1 MKNKIPFD
9 IIADSALVFCCAIA
23 TVCVI
28 PSAYSVPYSLGILIL
43 WALPTAFAICAAL
56 RKCETTWKVCLVS
69 LGMTLVYGFLW
80 RIRILY
86 AVRLVRYSVF
96 RLLALDFSFMPIPSM
111 PEEIGDPALCVTKLL
126 IFSAA
131 LVSLVSAL
139 LLIKCRSRVPA
150 FLVPIPAFIP
160 ALIYTDCAPAIYI
173 FAFLLI
179 YWGGLLFGR
188 FKNRKDE
195 NK

>member
-96 RLLALDFSFMPIPSM
+96 RLLALDFSFMPIPSLSA
-111 PEEIGDPALCVTKLL
+111 IAAVLSPAS
-126 IFSAA
+126 SAYQVFPGPWSPRRRQMRA
-131 LVSLVSAL
+131 VS
-139 LLIKCRSRVPA
+139 SRRA
-150 FLVPIPAFIP
+150 DI
-160 ALIYTDCAPAIYI
+160 
-173 FAFLLI
+173 
-179 YWGGLLFGR
+179 R
-188 FKNRKDE
+188 R
-195 NK
+195 